1 MSLSFRSAGLRLEKL
16 MTGALPADVRRN
28 MHTEVLVALA
38 YGAFYAC
45 TIPFIPVV
53 LRRLGATTDM
63 LALYAALQ
71 FLGSVTSSLSIIV
84 MRRRRTMNVIL
95 ACWFT
100 ARALFV
106 LVAFFQG
113 AVALIALG
121 AIFWL
126 LEGFVIPGYTRIL
139 QKIYPDNVRGKVMST
154 VRMGQVTAILLV
166 TPLAGWALD
175 HIGYPVL
182 FPLACILGLG
192 SVLLFMRLRVD
203 EGPLPPRQTKTFAEL
218 GEIVRGDPR
227 FRLYLFAFAL
237 FGLGTM
243 LAWPVYPLVQVDRLQ
258 LSYSTIGLLG
268 LVESIMW
275 LLSYLIWG
283 RFLDRRGGLAVMRAT
298 CAVSMLQ
305 PFFYIWA
312 GSAWLLVPA
321 FVARGIASGG
331 FELGRIN
338 AGIQLADPERI
349 TEYAVIQSTT
359 IGMRGIIAPLIS
371 ALLLRFG
378 LPPTGIFVLSVC
390 CMVAAWVI
398 FGFVKAPAPLPH
410 LEVSQ
415 ARWPFRMRMPR
426 V

>member
-1 MSLSFRSAGLRLEKL
+1 MTLLFRRAGRHLEGM

-45 TIPFIPVV
+45 TIPFIPVI
-53 LRRLGATTDM
+53 LRRLGASPDM

-71 FLGSVTSSLSIIV
+71 FLGSITSSLSIIV
-84 MRRRRTMNVIL
+84 MRRRRTMTVIL

-100 ARALFV
+100 ARALFI

-113 AVALIALG
+113 AVPIIVIGAL
-121 AIFWL
+121 FWL

-139 QKIYPDNVRGKVMST
+139 QKIYPDQVRGKVMST
-154 VRMGQVTAILLV
+154 VRMGQVLAILLV

-175 HIGYPVL
+175 RVGHPVL
-182 FPLACILGLG
+182 FPVACILGLG

-203 EGPLPPRQTKTFAEL
+203 EGPLPPRQTKTFSEL
-218 GEIVRGDPR
+218 GEIVRNDPR
-227 FRLYLFAFAL
+227 FRLYLFSFAL
-237 FGLGTM
+237 YGLGTM

-258 LSYSTIGLLG
+258 LSYSTLGMLG
-268 LVESIMW
+268 LVESVLW
-275 LLSYLIWG
+275 LVSYLIWG

-298 CAVSMLQ
+298 CAISIIQ
-305 PFFYIWA
+305 PLVYIWA
-312 GSAWLLVPA
+312 GAAWMLIPA
-321 FVARGIASGG
+321 FIARGITSGG

-338 AGIQLADPERI
+338 AGIQLADPDRI

-359 IGMRGIIAPLIS
+359 IGMRGILAPFLS
-371 ALLLRFG
+371 AVLLHLG
-378 LPPTGIFVLSVC
+378 MPPSGIFILSAGC
-390 CMVAAWVI
+390 IATAWI
-398 FGFVKAPAPLPH
+398 LFGFVNAPAP
-410 LEVSQ
+410 VSQ
-415 ARWPFRMRMPR
+415 PAVSAARWPFRMRMPR

>member
-1 MSLSFRSAGLRLEKL
+1 

-45 TIPFIPVV
+45 IIPFIPVV
-53 LRRLGATTDM
+53 LRRLGATPDM
-63 LALYAALQ
+63 LAIYAALQ
-71 FLGSVTSSLSIIV
+71 FLGSITSSLSIVV
-84 MRRRRTMNVIL
+84 MRRRRTMSVIL

-100 ARALFV
+100 ARALFIV
-106 LVAFFQG
+106 TAFIQG
-113 AVALIALG
+113 AVPLIALG

-126 LEGFVIPGYTRIL
+126 LEGFVVPGYTRIL
-139 QKIYPDNVRGKVMST
+139 QKIYPDPVRGKVMST

-175 HIGYPVL
+175 HVGYPVL

-192 SVLLFMRLRVD
+192 SVFLFMRVRVD
-203 EGPLPPRQTKTFAEL
+203 EGPLPPRQTKTFSEL
-218 GEIVRGDPR
+218 NAIVRNDAR
-227 FRLYLFAFAL
+227 FRQYLFSFAL

-268 LVESIMW
+268 LVESLMW

-283 RFLDRRGGLAVMRAT
+283 RFLDGRGGLAVIRAT
-298 CAVSMLQ
+298 CAIALLQ
-305 PFFYIWA
+305 PLVYIWA
-312 GSAWLLVPA
+312 DSAWLLIPA
-321 FVARGIASGG
+321 FIARGIVSGG

-359 IGMRGIIAPLIS
+359 IGVRGIIAPLIS
-371 ALLLRFG
+371 ALLLRLG
-378 LPPTGIFVLSVC
+378 LPPTGIFVLSVG
-390 CMVAAWVI
+390 CMAVAWVL
-398 FGFVKAPAPLPH
+398 FGRIQAPAP
-410 LEVSQ
+410 VSQ
-415 ARWPFRMRMPR
+415 AVVSAARWPFRMRMPR

>member
-1 MSLSFRSAGLRLEKL
+1 MTLLFRRAGRQFEGL

-45 TIPFIPVV
+45 TIPFIPVI
-53 LRRLGATTDM
+53 LRRLGASADM

-71 FLGSVTSSLSIIV
+71 FLGSITSSLSIV
-84 MRRRRTMNVIL
+84 LMQRRRTMTVIL

-100 ARALFV
+100 ARALFI

-113 AVALIALG
+113 AVPLMVIGAL
-121 AIFWL
+121 FWL

-139 QKIYPDNVRGKVMST
+139 QKIYPDTVRGKVMST

-175 HIGYPVL
+175 RVGHPVL
-182 FPLACILGLG
+182 FPLACILGVG
-192 SVLLFMRLRVD
+192 SVFLFMQLRVD
-203 EGPLPPRQTKTFAEL
+203 EGPLPPRQTKTFADL
-218 GEIVRGDPR
+218 QAIVRADPR
-227 FRLYLFAFAL
+227 FRLYLVSFAL
-237 FGLGTM
+237 YGLGTM

-268 LVESIMW
+268 LVESVLW
-275 LLSYLIWG
+275 LFSYLIWG

-298 CAVSMLQ
+298 CAISLVQ
-305 PFFYIWA
+305 PFVYIWA
-312 GSAWLLVPA
+312 GSAWMLIPA
-321 FVARGIASGG
+321 FVARGITAGG

-359 IGMRGIIAPLIS
+359 IGMRGILAPLIS
-371 ALLLRFG
+371 ALLLRLG
-378 LPPTGIFVLSVC
+378 MPPTGIFLLSAGCIAV
-390 CMVAAWVI
+390 AWVL
-398 FGFVKAPAPLPH
+398 FGCINAPAP
-410 LEVSQ
+410 VSQ
-415 ARWPFRMRMPR
+415 QTVSAARWPFRMRIPR

>member
-1 MSLSFRSAGLRLEKL
+1 MSLPFRSAGRRLEGL

-28 MHTEVLVALA
+28 MHTEVYVALA

-53 LRRLGATTDM
+53 LRRLGASTDL

-71 FLGSVTSSLSIIV
+71 FLGSITSSLSMVV

-95 ACWFT
+95 ICWFT

-106 LVAFFQG
+106 LTAFMQG
-113 AVALIALG
+113 AASLIALG

-126 LEGFVIPGYTRIL
+126 LEGFVIPGYTRII

-175 HIGYPVL
+175 RIGHPML
-182 FPLACILGLG
+182 FPLACILGVG
-192 SVLLFMRLRVD
+192 SVFLFMRLRVD
-203 EGPLPPRQTKTFAEL
+203 EGPLPPRETKAFSAL
-218 GEIVRGDPR
+218 SEIVRNDAR
-227 FRLYLFAFAL
+227 FRLYLLSFAL

-268 LVESIMW
+268 LVESVMW

-298 CAVSMLQ
+298 CAVSLLQ
-305 PFFYIWA
+305 PLVYIWA
-312 GSAWLLVPA
+312 GTAWMLVPA
-321 FVARGIASGG
+321 FIARGIASGG

-338 AGIQLADPERI
+338 AGIQLADPDRI

-359 IGMRGIIAPLIS
+359 IGMRGVVAPLIS
-371 ALLLRFG
+371 ALLLRVG
-378 LPPTGIFVLSVC
+378 VPPASIFALSVS
-390 CMVAAWVI
+390 CMIVAWVL
-398 FGFVKAPAPLPH
+398 FGFVHVTGTLTSA
-410 LEVSQ
+410 EVSQ

>member
-1 MSLSFRSAGLRLEKL
+1 MTLSFRRAGRHLEGM
-16 MTGALPADVRRN
+16 MTGALPIDVRRN

-45 TIPFIPVV
+45 TIPFIPVI

-71 FLGSVTSSLSIIV
+71 FLGSITSSLSMVV
-84 MRRRRTMNVIL
+84 MRRRRTMSVIL
-95 ACWFT
+95 SCWFV
-100 ARALFV
+100 ARALFI
-106 LVAFFQG
+106 LLAFFQG
-113 AVALIALG
+113 AVPLILIG
-121 AIFWL
+121 AVFWL
-126 LEGFVIPGYTRIL
+126 LEGFVVPGYTRIL

-154 VRMGQVTAILLV
+154 VRMGQVTAIILV
-166 TPLAGWALD
+166 TPLAGWLLD
-175 HIGYPVL
+175 RVGHPML

-192 SVLLFMRLRVD
+192 SVLIFMRLQVN
-203 EGPLPPRQTKTFAEL
+203 EGPLPPRQTKAFAEL
-218 GEIVRGDPR
+218 REIIQTDSR
-227 FRLYLFAFAL
+227 FRLYLLSFAL

-243 LAWPVYPLVQVDRLQ
+243 LAWPVYPLVQVDRLA

-268 LVESIMW
+268 LVESVLW

-298 CAVSMLQ
+298 CAVSLLQ
-305 PFFYIWA
+305 PLVYIWA
-312 GSAWLLVPA
+312 GSAWALIPA

-371 ALLLRFG
+371 ALLLRLG
-378 LPPTGIFVLSVC
+378 LPPTGIFVLSAG
-390 CMVAAWVI
+390 CMITAWVL
-398 FGFVKAPAPLPH
+398 FGFVKAPAPVSQA
-410 LEVSQ
+410 EVSQ